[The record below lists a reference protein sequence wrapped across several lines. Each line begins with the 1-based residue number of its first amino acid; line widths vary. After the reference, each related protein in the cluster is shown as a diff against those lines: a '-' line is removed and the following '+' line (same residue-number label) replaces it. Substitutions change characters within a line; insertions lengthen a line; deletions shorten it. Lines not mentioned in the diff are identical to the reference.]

1 MRSLYAGTEPS
12 LAPCHCACSERMHTY
27 RVSDNTR
34 AGLHT
39 TCRTL
44 DLIRAKYIMRLV
56 WRTALWSDEYA
67 CNAPA
72 IRWVKK
78 WVGRVFPER
87 FWEVEHHILAYC
99 TQPMDIAAHC
109 NFVTFH
115 WTNASGCWS
124 FEGNFNS
131 LIVITWELTGSLPL
145 CLMPKCK
152 LISWLHSQKMMKCEH
167 LKHINRLWIYRT
179 ANYSIIWEK

>member
-1 MRSLYAGTEPS
+1 MICVTVVFSSDTRIDLSSCLIDSALVGFFPWGEGGKFDPTPHSQNQGVPNRCSLPIACTPLRKKNVSPS
-12 LAPCHCACSERMHTY
+12 
-27 RVSDNTR
+27 
-34 AGLHT
+34 
-39 TCRTL
+39 
-44 DLIRAKYIMRLV
+44 
-56 WRTALWSDEYA
+56 
-67 CNAPA
+67 
-72 IRWVKK
+72 
-78 WVGRVFPER
+78 
-87 FWEVEHHILAYC
+87 HILAYC
-99 TQPMDIAAHC
+99 TQPMDIAALC

-131 LIVITWELTGSLPL
+131 LIVITWELTGSLPF

-167 LKHINRLWIYRT
+167 LKYNHRLWIYRT